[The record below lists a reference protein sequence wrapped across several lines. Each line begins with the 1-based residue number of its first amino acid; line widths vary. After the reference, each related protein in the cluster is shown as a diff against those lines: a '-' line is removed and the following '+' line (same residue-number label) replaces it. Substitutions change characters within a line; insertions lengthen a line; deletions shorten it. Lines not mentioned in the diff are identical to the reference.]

1 MALAGQSQPNAARK
15 ILIPGD
21 RIPLVP
27 DAAHQS
33 KEGPLK
39 VRVGPGLQQEQGD
52 LVAVKAGV
60 LKQAGGSKYWMD
72 GSQKRYVPAASD
84 PVLGTV
90 TARQGESFRVD
101 IGSAHPA
108 ALSILAFEGAT
119 RRNRPNLDV
128 GSLVYCRL
136 SVANKDMEPEL
147 ECVDPATGKAG
158 GYGELKGGFV
168 VKCSLRMARGYVNA
182 CSPWNRRLVLITLNY
197 SLLNPKNPIVTI
209 LAESISFE
217 LAVGLNGR
225 VWINAKSCAEV
236 IAVAKVIQACDG
248 AAASDI
254 NKLINHELR
263 RLEDAMDTS

>member
-1 MALAGQSQPNAARK
+1 MAIAGQSQPNAARK

-27 DAAHQS
+27 DATQS
-33 KEGPLK
+33 KEGPIK

-60 LKQAGGSKYWMD
+60 LKQAAGNKYWID

-168 VKCSLRMARGYVNA
+168 VKCSLRMARG
-182 CSPWNRRLVLITLNY
+182 
-197 SLLNPKNPIVTI
+197 LLNPKNSIVTI

-217 LAVGLNGR
+217 MAVGLNGR

-254 NKLINHELR
+254 NKLIKFELR

>member
-1 MALAGQSQPNAARK
+1 MVDKSEGDEDGQALEVGMKGVQAQADSRR
-15 ILIPGD
+15 LTVGD
-21 RIPLVP
+21 RIPLVLDP
-27 DAAHQS
+27 TDHQ
-33 KEGPLK
+33 GGTTK

-60 LKQAGGSKYWMD
+60 LRKAGGNKYWID
-72 GSQKRYVPAASD
+72 GTQKRYVPAASD

-90 TARQGESFRVD
+90 TAKLGEAFRVD

-108 ALSILAFEGAT
+108 ALSMLAFEGAT
-119 RRNRPNLDV
+119 RRNRPNVDV

-168 VKCSLRMARGYVNA
+168 VKCSLRMAR
-182 CSPWNRRLVLITLNY
+182 
-197 SLLNPKNPIVTI
+197 SLLDPKNPIVTI
-209 LAESISFE
+209 LADSISFE
-217 LAVGLNGR
+217 MAVGLNGR
-225 VWINAKSCAEV
+225 VWINGKSCAEV
-236 IAVAKVIQACDG
+236 IAIAKVIQACDG

-254 NKLINHELR
+254 KKLINHELR
-263 RLEDAMDTS
+263 RLEDAMDMS